1 MNEYVCDEM
10 IDNFE
15 SESKYIYNETLRN
28 LYKPCMERSGPYPK
42 WLIS

>member
-15 SESKYIYNETLRN
+15 SESKYIYNETLIIQYIYYVWSVVDPTPN
-28 LYKPCMERSGPYPK
+28 G
-42 WLIS
+42 

>member
-1 MNEYVCDEM
+1 MNVYVCDEM

-28 LYKPCMERSGPYPK
+28 LYILCMERSGPYPK